1 MFGLGSS
8 VARDGEQL
16 LIALDRSQA
25 IIEFTLDGTILTAN
39 GNFLKTLGYTL
50 SEIVGKHHSMFVE
63 PSVRASREYA
73 DFWSKLRLGEFQ
85 SAAYKRLGKG
95 GREVWIEAS
104 YNPVLGRHGKPTKI
118 VKFATDITERTRKFS
133 DLQGQVD
140 AINKSNAVIA
150 FDLEG
155 TIIEANAN
163 FLSAVGYTF
172 EEVVGRHHS
181 MFVEQAYARSVEYR
195 TFWDNLRAGK
205 FCAGQFKRI
214 GKGGKSIWIEASYNP
229 ILTPD
234 GKPYKVVKFA
244 TDITRQV
251 EMLANLQT
259 LINTNFTEIEQAID
273 RSNSEAGTAVNAAT
287 HTSVNV
293 QTIASSAE
301 ELAASVAE
309 IAESMARSRSA
320 SDIAFEETNV
330 AGQATQRLLVAG
342 KSMGGIVSLIQDI
355 ARQINLLA
363 LNATIESARA
373 GEAGRGFAVVASE
386 VKNLANQAAKATE
399 QISREIDGIQTIS
412 TDVVSA
418 LTAIRSSVETVRGQ
432 VVATASSIEE
442 QSTVTRSMSAS
453 MQTAAEAVGSISN
466 SITDISAAVTQIS
479 SSVAKTKEGAR
490 VLAR

>member
-1 MFGLGSS
+1 MFGMGSKA
-8 VARDGEQL
+8 ARDREQL
-16 LIALDRSQA
+16 FLALDKSQA
-25 IIEFTLDGTILTAN
+25 IIEFSVDGIILRAN
-39 GNFLKTLGYTL
+39 TNFLKTLGYAL
-50 SEIVGKHHSMFVE
+50 SEIFGKHHSMFVE
-63 PSVRASREYA
+63 PAARDSREYA
-73 DFWSKLRLGEFQ
+73 DFWSKLRAGEFQ
-85 SAAYKRLGKG
+85 SAVYKRIGKG

-104 YNPVLGRHGKPTKI
+104 YNPVLGKDGKPTKI
-118 VKFATDITERTRKFS
+118 VKFATDITQRTRQFA
-133 DLQGQVD
+133 DLKGQVE
-140 AINKSNAVIA
+140 AIGKSSAVIS
-150 FDLEG
+150 FELDG

-163 FLSAVGYTF
+163 FLSTLGYTA

-181 MFVEQAYARSVEYR
+181 MFVEEAFVRSPEYR
-195 TFWDNLRAGK
+195 TFWDNLRAGQ
-205 FCAGQFKRI
+205 FSTGQFKRL
-214 GKGGKSIWIEASYNP
+214 GKGGKAVWIEASYNP

-251 EMLANLQT
+251 EMLANLQK

-273 RSNSEAGTAVNAAT
+273 RSNAEAGAAVNAAT
-287 HTSVNV
+287 QTSVNV

-309 IAESMARSRSA
+309 ISESMARSRGA
-320 SDIAFEETNV
+320 SDTAFAETNA
-330 AGQATQRLLVAG
+330 AGEATQRLLDAA

-355 ARQINLLA
+355 AGQINLLA

-399 QISREIDGIQTIS
+399 QISKEIDGIQLIS

-432 VVATASSIEE
+432 VVATASSVEE
-442 QSTVTRSMSAS
+442 QSTVTRSMSAN

-466 SITDISAAVTQIS
+466 SITDIGAAVTQIA